1 MAEYLL
7 TPRALDDLNEIW
19 NYTVE
24 KWSEEQADKYY
35 GMLVDLFEKLVEEPD
50 LGRRYDIVQPG
61 LLGMKVGRHV
71 IFYRHKRAGVI
82 EIIRILHEEMDL
94 ENRLDDPA

>member
-7 TPRALDDLNEIW
+7 TPLAVDDLNEIW

-35 GMLVDLFEKLVEEPD
+35 GMLVDLFEKLAEEPD
-50 LGRRYDIVQPG
+50 LGRRYDLIRKG
-61 LLGMKVGRHV
+61 LMGMKAGRHV
-71 IFYRHKRAGVI
+71 IFYQFRRTGVI

-94 ENRLDDPA
+94 ESRLTDPS

>member
-7 TPRALDDLNEIW
+7 TPKAVDDLNEIW
-19 NYTVE
+19 HYTVE
-24 KWSEEQADKYY
+24 KWSEEQADRYY
-35 GMLVDLFEKLVEEPD
+35 GLLLDLFEKLVEEPD

-61 LLGMKVGRHV
+61 LLGMKAGRHV
-71 IFYRHKRAGVI
+71 IFYRQVRPGSI

-94 ENRLDDPA
+94 ENRLKDPK

>member
-24 KWSEEQADKYY
+24 KWSEEQADMYY
-35 GMLVDLFEKLVEEPD
+35 GMLVDLFDNLAEEPE
-50 LGRRYDIVQPG
+50 LGRRYDLIQPG
-61 LLGMKVGRHV
+61 LLGLKAGRHV
-71 IFYRHKRAGVI
+71 IFYRILKSETI
-82 EIIRILHEEMDL
+82 EDHQ
-94 ENRLDDPA
+94 DPA